1 MVSISAREPN
11 QAGKDDRLTYYI
23 EDLKT
28 GMSESLSKTVTE
40 RDVELFGE
48 VSGDRNPVHFDEAY
62 AKGTI
67 FKGRIAHGM
76 LSASYISTVL
86 GMQMPGPGT
95 IFMSTTTKFKAPVR
109 IGDTVVTTCTVR
121 EINEANKRVVFDCVC
136 KVKDVTVV
144 EGEALVMA
152 PSRADS

>member
-1 MVSISAREPN
+1 V
-11 QAGKDDRLTYYI
+11 TYYI
-23 EDLKT
+23 DELKP
-28 GMSESLSKTVTE
+28 GLSESLTKTVTE

-48 VSGDRNPVHFDEAY
+48 VSGDRNPVHFDDAY

-86 GMQMPGPGT
+86 GMQIPGPGT
-95 IFMSTTTKFKAPVR
+95 IFMSATTRFRAPVR

-121 EINEANKRVVFDCVC
+121 EVNAEKRRVIFDCVC
-136 KVKDVTVV
+136 KVKDTTVV

-152 PSRADS
+152 PSRKG

>member
-1 MVSISAREPN
+1 V
-11 QAGKDDRLTYYI
+11 TYYI
-23 EDLKT
+23 DELKP
-28 GMSESLSKTVTE
+28 GMSESLTKTVTE

-48 VSGDRNPVHFDEAY
+48 VSGDKNPVHFDEQY

-86 GMQMPGPGT
+86 GMQIPGPGT
-95 IFMSTTTKFKAPVR
+95 IFMSATTRFKAPVR

-121 EINEANKRVVFDCVC
+121 EVNAEKRRVMFDCIC
-136 KVKDVTVV
+136 RVKDVAVV

-152 PSRADS
+152 PSRKV

>member
-1 MVSISAREPN
+1 M
-11 QAGKDDRLTYYI
+11 TYYI
-23 EDLKT
+23 DDLKP

-40 RDVELFGE
+40 RDIELFGE

-62 AKGTI
+62 AQTTI

-76 LSASYISTVL
+76 LSAAYISTVL
-86 GMQMPGPGT
+86 GMQIPGPGT
-95 IFMSTTTKFKAPVR
+95 IFMSATTRFRAPVR

-121 EINEANKRVVFDCVC
+121 EVNAEKRRVTFDCVC
-136 KVKDVTVV
+136 KVKDITVV

-152 PSRADS
+152 PSRPRT

>member
-1 MVSISAREPN
+1 V
-11 QAGKDDRLTYYI
+11 TYYI
-23 EDLKT
+23 DELKP
-28 GMSESLSKTVTE
+28 GVSESLTKTVTE

-48 VSGDRNPVHFDEAY
+48 VSGDKNPVHFDEDY

-86 GMQMPGPGT
+86 GMQIPGPGT
-95 IFMSTTTKFKAPVR
+95 IFMSATTRFKAPVR

-121 EINEANKRVVFDCVC
+121 EVNAEKRRVMFDCNC
-136 KVKDVTVV
+136 KVKGTTVV

-152 PSRADS
+152 PARKG

>member
-1 MVSISAREPN
+1 M
-11 QAGKDDRLTYYI
+11 TYYI
-23 EDLKT
+23 DELKV
-28 GMSESLSKTVTE
+28 GMSESLTKTVTE

-48 VSGDRNPVHFDEAY
+48 VSGDRNPVHFDEDY

-86 GMQMPGPGT
+86 GMQIPGPGT
-95 IFMSTTTKFKAPVR
+95 IFMSATTRFRAPVR

-121 EINEANKRVVFDCVC
+121 EVNAEKRRVMFDCIC
-136 KVKDVTVV
+136 KVKDTTVV

-152 PSRADS
+152 PARKG